1 MNSAI
6 LNRRSMLALAASAVF
21 IVGCNT
27 PDAKL
32 SELDIPAG
40 SNVAT
45 YKVIDGM

>member
-6 LNRRSMLALAASAVF
+6 LNRRSMLAIAASAVLV
-21 IVGCNT
+21 VGCNT
-27 PDAKL
+27 PEANL

-45 YKVIDGM
+45 FSVIDGM